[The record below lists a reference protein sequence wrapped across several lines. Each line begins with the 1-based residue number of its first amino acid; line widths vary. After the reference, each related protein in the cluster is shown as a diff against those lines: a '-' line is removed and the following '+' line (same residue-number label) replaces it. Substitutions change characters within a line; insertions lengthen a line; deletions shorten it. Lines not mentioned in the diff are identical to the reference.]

1 MADMMDTLK
10 GLLGDNADE
19 KINTIMNALNKTDD
33 SGSDPPTSIENM
45 HSAPSSPAVSP
56 ELLLQ
61 AQGLLSQL
69 TSAGDDNRANLL
81 LSLKPYMRGS
91 RQGSIDSALEM
102 LNIARLSQLFKG
114 GILS

>member
-10 GLLGDNADE
+10 GLLGDDADE
-19 KINTIMNALNKTDD
+19 KINTIMNALNKPDGDASSPSTA
-33 SGSDPPTSIENM
+33 IENTSPI
-45 HSAPSSPAVSP
+45 SASPAISP

-61 AQGLLSQL
+61 AQGLLGQL
-69 TSAGDDNRANLL
+69 TSAENDNRANLL
-81 LSLKPYMRGS
+81 LSLKPYMRSG
-91 RQGSIDSALEM
+91 RRDSIDSALKM